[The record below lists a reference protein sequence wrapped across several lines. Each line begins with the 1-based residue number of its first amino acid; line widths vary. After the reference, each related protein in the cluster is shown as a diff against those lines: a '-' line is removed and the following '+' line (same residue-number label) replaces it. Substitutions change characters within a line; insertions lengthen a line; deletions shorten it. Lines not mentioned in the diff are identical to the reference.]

1 MKKHVGLFLATCL
14 ALSASQD
21 NLEVI
26 KQRGDQLS
34 QEFVTYLG
42 GQLKSNLMN
51 SGVIESIDFCS
62 RNAMLLT
69 HEQSLKYGVTFSRK
83 TDKPRNPGNAL
94 DSADTKTFT
103 AMKIDMEN
111 KKPLS
116 SKVIQAEDGHPIY
129 YKPLLISND
138 VCLKCHGS
146 LDKESENK
154 IRSIYHEDK
163 ATGYKMGD
171 LRALIRIDFNH

>member
-1 MKKHVGLFLATCL
+1 MTLKGRLVITPATLCVSIVS
-14 ALSASQD
+14 ALVPTWRRFD
-21 NLEVI
+21 VWYTLTYE
-26 KQRGDQLS
+26 GD
-34 QEFVTYLG
+34 EW
-42 GQLKSNLMN
+42 
-51 SGVIESIDFCS
+51 
-62 RNAMLLT
+62 LT
-69 HEQSLKYGVTFSRK
+69 KYGVTFSRK

-94 DSADTKTFT
+94 DATDTKTFT

-154 IRSIYHEDK
+154 IRSIYQEDK
-163 ATGYKMGD
+163 ATEYKIGD